1 MIKTFNRRTKEFLI
15 TGKIRTL
22 QQNFPDLS
30 LTDIVDMAV
39 DHLIALGGPDVQA
52 DRITKIEVSNNK
64 VSDTSDNEKVFNNE
78 QSDAELVKAAK
89 AAYMKSW
96 RRNNKQLLKKY
107 EFTYWLKKE
116 QHEERNKNIFCM
128 IMQRTAGHMK
138 PIRQFI
144 KESWK
149 SAFILKYLEL
159 RIPCF

>member
-1 MIKTFNRRTKEFLI
+1 MRLIWTGPLCDKTFNRRTKEFLI

-52 DRITKIEVSNNK
+52 DRITKIEVS
-64 VSDTSDNEKVFNNE
+64 DNEKVFNNE
-78 QSDAELVKAAK
+78 QSDVELVKAAK

-116 QHEERNKNIFCM
+116 QHEERKG
-128 IMQRTAGHMK
+128 QK
-138 PIRQFI
+138 
-144 KESWK
+144 
-149 SAFILKYLEL
+149 
-159 RIPCF
+159 